1 MNKTSVTKSDQ
12 ETRKL
17 ASEYASTLRGGEV
30 VALVGELG
38 TGKTTF
44 VSGIAGTLKCRD
56 RVRSPSFTLVNI
68 YKCTDKKIKEI
79 IHVDLY
85 RLLDQ
90 EEFDYRD
97 FGLEDYVGRRD
108 VVIFVEWPGD
118 TGWLTKMFG
127 KVIKIYFTYIDLEKR
142 KIEFEK

>member
-1 MNKTSVTKSDQ
+1 MKKTHTTQSDI

-17 ASEYASTLRGGEV
+17 AAEFAGNLRGGEV

-44 VSGIAGTLKCRD
+44 VSGAAEVLECRD

-68 YKCTDKKIKEI
+68 YKCADKAIKEI
-79 IHVDLY
+79 VHVDLY

-108 VVIFVEWPGD
+108 MVIFVEWPGD
-118 TGWLTKMFG
+118 TDWLAKMFG
-127 KVIKIYFTYIDLEKR
+127 KVKKIDFTYIDLEKR
-142 KIEFEK
+142 KIEIK